1 MPRILTAIAL
11 LTMMATPGLGVSIAF
26 AANWNFGCDYN
37 KCVSACS
44 KDGNKYCAKIC
55 DNKFREKP
63 AGSCK

>member
-1 MPRILTAIAL
+1 
-11 LTMMATPGLGVSIAF
+11 MMATPGLGVSIAF